1 MNGSNPDFRLPV
13 VTDWEDLKH
22 CPFAE
27 KRWVNPS
34 DVDEEKDYEKGDFL
48 RVFCNHDIGWC
59 SAENG
64 YECCT
69 ICLDHLKE

>member
-1 MNGSNPDFRLPV
+1 MYFFMNGNNPDFRLPV

-34 DVDEEKDYEKGDFL
+34 DVDEEKE
-48 RVFCNHDIGWC
+48 
-59 SAENG
+59 
-64 YECCT
+64 
-69 ICLDHLKE
+69 